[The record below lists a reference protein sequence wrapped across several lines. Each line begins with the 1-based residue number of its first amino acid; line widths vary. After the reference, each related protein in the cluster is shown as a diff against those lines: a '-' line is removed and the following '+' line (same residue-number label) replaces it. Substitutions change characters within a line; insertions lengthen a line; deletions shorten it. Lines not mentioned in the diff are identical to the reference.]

1 MRCERESV
9 HTCLSMG
16 VCVCLRGVFLCGHH
30 KNILAEHILLLWY
43 TAVNMQ

>member
-16 VCVCLRGVFLCGHH
+16 VCGCLLCGHH